1 MAGAEKGVLSSS
13 NPSVERHDNAIVDA
27 KVKVFYLSDDV
38 SRIMPDKKDFVDV
51 DGKRVHQQKR
61 LLLCNLRKPT
71 VSSNDATLSF
81 SATAKGMHF
90 SWS

>member
-1 MAGAEKGVLSSS
+1 MAGAEKGVLSSP
-13 NPSVERHDNAIVDA
+13 NPSVERRDNAIVDA

-38 SRIMPDKKDFVDV
+38 SWRMHGTKDFVDV

-71 VSSNDATLSF
+71 VSSKDPTHSVCVHVQKLW
-81 SATAKGMHF
+81 T
-90 SWS
+90 